1 MKSKRNLSF
10 LLALGLL
17 SPLVEPVTI
26 IAENNTDTTS
36 KKETSKAV
44 QFKEG
49 PCTGNPDYSSKKKAY
64 DQAKAAFDK
73 SQTEKTDAETVESAA
88 KAELDQAGTTAD
100 ASQTEFD
107 AKADAEGSAKTEL
120 DTAAGDLAT
129 AETEKNEA
137 DANVTA
143 TENAKNDAQD
153 VVDTLNDPAKKDALE
168 KANET
173 AKADYE
179 SAKSEEEKAKDLV
192 DQANRI
198 VDSKKQAQA
207 DAQKAADK
215 ATDTFNEKMDAY
227 NDAAQAKDDAQ
238 SALDTAT
245 SELEEA
251 KTEQT
256 NAATALDA
264 ARANAK
270 IAEKEQAVKDAET
283 KISDA
288 EQAVKDAQAEVEA
301 ASKAVESGLKGFFE
315 YYGATGSLE
324 VLSSTVHPELVGKDS
339 EPSAFNLENVKR
351 SIELINELN
360 EIRKSEGLPEFKVS
374 DELFAVSA
382 CNADIVANSGVFDH
396 VGQPEGADVYSA
408 ECMGYD
414 HGPDER
420 SIYVGMYYQE
430 KERYENWEA
439 FKNDYNNRY
448 PNNKPLTDSYSDKF
462 KFCGHYMILSD
473 PDYQSV
479 GISKNSTYGTT
490 VIDLNPELIDMN
502 NEEIL
507 KTYTVSEWTERFN
520 TYYDKVHG
528 DLTAAQEKLAA
539 AQAQL
544 EKANAEKDSA
554 DKALADAKQ
563 SIKSAEDKVTEC
575 SQKVTDLET
584 AKSEKADSLK
594 KAQNVAN
601 DAELEKEN
609 ALSAKTEAESR
620 LSELKKEYADAVT
633 DRDAKETAY
642 ETAVSNTASRKA
654 DAERAQAKVDELAKG
669 IEEAEKTLKA
679 AIEAYN
685 SAVSAQADAQ
695 KKLDDATAAKK
706 AAEEKYSRAK
716 SEKDDAGEALEV
728 ARQAEAEKQAAYD
741 TAKSNA
747 DRKREAAKNA
757 SEALSTAENALNAL
771 DHSWDT
777 GVITV
782 DATCTEEGVK
792 VYTCENCGDTVKEYL
807 PALGHD
813 YAEEWTVD
821 KEPTFAE
828 EGSESR
834 HCTRCDEV
842 TDVKAIPVL
851 TFTDVDESTPHT
863 DEVMW
868 LAKTGV
874 SKGWTEIDGTRTF
887 RPYVDVARCDMAAF
901 IRRLAKNNNWL
912 DAATWTP
919 DETDWNTFTDID
931 KNSPHAEDVL
941 WLAHSGISE
950 GWTEEDGAK
959 TFRPLVTVARCDMAA
974 FLQRLASKQ
983 GLSDASAW
991 EPGEADWAFADID
1004 AGSSHAKEVLWL
1016 AHSGVSKGWSE
1027 EDGTKTFRPYTAVAR
1042 CDMAAFLRRLVG

>member
-1 MKSKRNLSF
+1 M
-10 LLALGLL
+10 
-17 SPLVEPVTI
+17 
-26 IAENNTDTTS
+26 
-36 KKETSKAV
+36 
-44 QFKEG
+44 
-49 PCTGNPDYSSKKKAY
+49 
-64 DQAKAAFDK
+64 
-73 SQTEKTDAETVESAA
+73 ESAA
-88 KAELDQAGTTAD
+88 RDELDQAGETAGT
-100 ASQTEFD
+100 AQTEFD
-107 AKADAEGSAKTEL
+107 AKADAESSAKTEL
-120 DTAAGDLAT
+120 DTAAGNLET

-137 DANVTA
+137 DANVKA

-153 VVDTLNDPAKKDALE
+153 VVDTLNDPTKKAALE

-179 SAKSEEEKAKDLV
+179 STKSEEEKAKELV
-192 DQANRI
+192 DQANKI
-198 VDSKKQAQA
+198 VEAKKQAQA
-207 DAQKAADK
+207 DAQKAADE

-227 NDAAQAKDDAQ
+227 NDASQAKNDAQ

-251 KTEQT
+251 KTEQA

-264 ARANAK
+264 AKANAK

-288 EQAVKDAQAEVEA
+288 EQAVKEAQAEVEA

-315 YYGATGSLE
+315 YYGAEESLKA
-324 VLSSTVHPELVGKDS
+324 LSGTVNPEYVNANPNTTS
-339 EPSAFNLENVKR
+339 YNLENIKR

-360 EIRKSEGLPEFKVS
+360 EIRRSEGLPEFRVS
-374 DELFAVSA
+374 DELFASSA
-382 CNADIVANSGVFDH
+382 CNADVVTGIVANGGKFDH
-396 VGQPEGADVYSA
+396 VNQTEETTTYFA
-408 ECMGYD
+408 ECMGFD
-414 HGPDER
+414 HGEDPDER

-430 KERYENWEA
+430 KEHYENWEA
-439 FKNDYNNRY
+439 FKENYNKEC
-448 PNNKPLTDSYSDKF
+448 PDAPIDDSDKF
-462 KFCGHYMILSD
+462 TFCGHYMILSD
-473 PDYQSV
+473 PQYTSV
-479 GISKNSTYGTT
+479 GIAKNSTYGAT
-490 VIDLNPELIDMN
+490 VIDLNPKLIDDS
-502 NEEIL
+502 IY
-507 KTYTVSEWTERFN
+507 KTYSVTEWTERFN
-520 TYYDKVHG
+520 TYYNKVHG

-575 SQKVTDLET
+575 NQKVTDLET
-584 AKSEKADSLK
+584 AKSEKEGSLK
-594 KAQNVAN
+594 KAQTAASE
-601 DAELEKEN
+601 AELEKKN
-609 ALSAKTEAESR
+609 ALADKTEAESR
-620 LSELKKEYADAVT
+620 LSELKKAYADAVT
-633 DRDAKETAY
+633 DRDTKETAY
-642 ETAVSNTASRKA
+642 ETAVSNTAAKKA

-669 IEEAEKTLKA
+669 IEEAEKTLQA

-685 SAVSAQADAQ
+685 RAVSAQADAQ

-706 AAEEKYSRAK
+706 AAEEKYSQAK
-716 SEKDDAGEALEV
+716 SEKDAAGEVLEA
-728 ARQAEAEKQAAYD
+728 ARQAEAEKQEAYD

-747 DRKREAAKNA
+747 DKKRKAAKSA
-757 SEALSTAENALNAL
+757 SEALSAAENTLNAL
-771 DHSWDT
+771 DHSWDA

-782 DATCTEEGVK
+782 DATCTEEGIK
-792 VYTCENCGDTVKEYL
+792 VYTCENCGDTVEEYL

-813 YAEEWTVD
+813 FSEEWTVD

-834 HCTRCDEV
+834 HCKRCDEV

-851 TFTDVDESTPHT
+851 TFTDVDETTPHT

-874 SKGWTEIDGTRTF
+874 SEGWTEIDGTRTF
-887 RPYVDVARCDMAAF
+887 RPLTDVARCDMAAF

-919 DETDWNTFTDID
+919 SEADWNTFKDID

-941 WLAHSGISE
+941 WLAHSEISQ
-950 GWTEEDGAK
+950 GWDVGNGQKE
-959 TFRPLVTVARCDMAA
+959 FRPLTIVARCDMAA
-974 FLQRLASKQ
+974 FLHRLASKA
-983 GLSDASAW
+983 GVSDASTW
-991 EPGEADWAFADID
+991 KPGEADWTFADID
-1004 AGSSHAKEVLWL
+1004 AGSPHAEDVLWL
-1016 AHSGVSKGWSE
+1016 AHSKVSQGWAE
-1027 EDGTKTFRPYTAVAR
+1027 ADGTKTFRPLTNVAR

>member
-64 DQAKAAFDK
+64 DQAKTAFDK

-88 KAELDQAGTTAD
+88 KAELDKAGATAD

-107 AKADAEGSAKTEL
+107 AKADAEASAKTEL
-120 DTAAGDLAT
+120 DTAAGNLAT

-173 AKADYE
+173 AKANYE
-179 SAKSEEEKAKDLV
+179 SAKSEEEKAKELV

-198 VDSKKQAQA
+198 VDARKQAQA
-207 DAQKAADK
+207 DAQKAADE
-215 ATDTFNEKMDAY
+215 ATDTFNEKMNAY

-245 SELEEA
+245 SELEDA

-256 NAATALDA
+256 NATTALDA
-264 ARANAK
+264 AKANAK

-324 VLSSTVHPELVGKDS
+324 VLSGTVDPQYVFTDPETS
-339 EPSAFNLENVKR
+339 SYNLENVKR

-360 EIRKSEGLPEFKVS
+360 EIRKSEGLPEFRVS
-374 DELFAVSA
+374 DELFAEAA
-382 CNADIVANSGVFDH
+382 CNADISANSGVFDH
-396 VGQPEGADVYSA
+396 VSQTPEADIRSA
-408 ECMGYD
+408 ECMGFD
-414 HGPDER
+414 HGPDKR

-439 FKNDYNNRY
+439 FKENHNTRY
-448 PNNKPLTDSYSDKF
+448 PDESPITDADKF
-462 KFCGHYMILSD
+462 DYCGHYMILSD
-473 PDYQSV
+473 PQYTSV
-479 GISKNSTYGTT
+479 GIAKNSTHGET
-490 VIDLNPELIDMN
+490 VIDLNRTMITMEDEELF
-502 NEEIL
+502 
-507 KTYTVSEWTERFN
+507 KTYSVAEWTERFN

-575 SQKVTDLET
+575 NQKVTDLET
-584 AKSEKADSLK
+584 VKSEREESLK
-594 KAQNVAN
+594 KAQNAAGE
-601 DAELEKEN
+601 AELEKNE
-609 ALSAKTEAESR
+609 ALADKTEAESR
-620 LSELKKEYADAVT
+620 LNTLKKEYADAVT

-642 ETAVSNTASRKA
+642 ETAVSNTAAKKA

-669 IEEAEKTLKA
+669 IEETEKTLQS

-695 KKLDDATAAKK
+695 KKLDDATAARK
-706 AAEEKYSRAK
+706 AADEKYSRAK
-716 SEKDDAGEALEV
+716 SEKDAASEALEA
-728 ARQAEAEKQAAYD
+728 ARQAEAEKQEAYD

-747 DRKREAAKNA
+747 DKKREAAKNA

-792 VYTCENCGDTVKEYL
+792 VYTCENCGDTVEEYL

-813 YAEEWTVD
+813 FSEEWTVD

-842 TDVKAIPVL
+842 TDVKSIPVL
-851 TFTDVDESTPHT
+851 TFTDIDESTPHT

-901 IRRLAKNNNWL
+901 IRGLAVSNNWL

-919 DETDWNTFTDID
+919 DEEDWNTFTDID

-941 WLAHSGISE
+941 WLAHTGISE
-950 GWTEEDGAK
+950 GWNVGNGKKE
-959 TFRPLVTVARCDMAA
+959 FRPLATVARCDMAA
-974 FLQRLASKQ
+974 FLQRLANKQ

-1004 AGSSHAKEVLWL
+1004 AGSPHAKEVLWL

-1027 EDGTKTFRPYTAVAR
+1027 ADGTTTFRPLTKVAR

>member
-49 PCTGNPDYSSKKKAY
+49 PCTGNPDYSSKKKTY

-88 KAELDQAGTTAD
+88 KAELDQAGATAD

-107 AKADAEGSAKTEL
+107 AKTDAEASAKTEM
-120 DTAAGDLAT
+120 DTATDNLAT
-129 AETEKNEA
+129 AETAKSEA
-137 DANVTA
+137 DANVTV

-173 AKADYE
+173 ANANYE
-179 SAKSEEEKAKDLV
+179 SAKSEEEKAKELV
-192 DQANRI
+192 DQANKI
-198 VDSKKQAQA
+198 VDTRKQAQA
-207 DAQKAADK
+207 DAQKAADE

-264 ARANAK
+264 AKANAK

-324 VLSSTVHPELVGKDS
+324 VLSGTVDPQYVFTDPETS
-339 EPSAFNLENVKR
+339 SYNLENVKR

-360 EIRKSEGLPEFKVS
+360 EIRKSEGLPEFRVS
-374 DELFAVSA
+374 DELFAEAA
-382 CNADIVANSGVFDH
+382 CNADIVTNSGVFDH
-396 VGQPEGADVYSA
+396 VGQTPEADIRSA
-408 ECMGYD
+408 ECMGFD

-420 SIYVGMYYQE
+420 SIYVAMYYQE
-430 KERYENWEA
+430 KERYDNWEA
-439 FKNDYNNRY
+439 FKENHNTRY
-448 PNNKPLTDSYSDKF
+448 PDESPITDADKF
-462 KFCGHYMILSD
+462 TYCGHYMILSD
-473 PDYQSV
+473 PQYTSV
-479 GISKNSTYGTT
+479 GIAKNSTHGET
-490 VIDLNPELIDMN
+490 VIDLNRTMLTKEDEELF
-502 NEEIL
+502 
-507 KTYTVSEWTERFN
+507 KTYSVAEWTERFN

-544 EKANAEKDSA
+544 EKANAEKNSA

-575 SQKVTDLET
+575 NQKVTDLET

-594 KAQNVAN
+594 KAQNAVN
-601 DAELEKEN
+601 DAELEKDD
-609 ALSAKTEAESR
+609 ALADKTEAESR
-620 LSELKKEYADAVT
+620 LNTLKKEYADAVT

-642 ETAVSNTASRKA
+642 ETAVSNTAARKA

-669 IEEAEKTLKA
+669 IEEAEKTLQS

-695 KKLDDATAAKK
+695 KKLDDATAARK

-716 SEKDDAGEALEV
+716 SEKDAAGEALEA
-728 ARQAEAEKQAAYD
+728 ARQAEAEKQEAYD

-747 DRKREAAKNA
+747 DKKREAAKNA

-792 VYTCENCGDTVKEYL
+792 VYTCENCGDTVEEYL

-813 YAEEWTVD
+813 FSEEWTVD

-851 TFTDVDESTPHT
+851 TFTDVDEATPHT

-901 IRRLAKNNNWL
+901 
-912 DAATWTP
+912 
-919 DETDWNTFTDID
+919 
-931 KNSPHAEDVL
+931 
-941 WLAHSGISE
+941 
-950 GWTEEDGAK
+950 
-959 TFRPLVTVARCDMAA
+959 
-974 FLQRLASKQ
+974 LQRLASRQ

-991 EPGEADWAFADID
+991 EPGEADWTFADID
-1004 AGSSHAKEVLWL
+1004 AGSPHAEEVLWL
-1016 AHSGVSKGWSE
+1016 AHSGVSKGWDE
-1027 EDGTKTFRPYTAVAR
+1027 GNGTTTFRPLTKVAR

>member
-88 KAELDQAGTTAD
+88 KAELDHAGATAD

-120 DTAAGDLAT
+120 DTAAGNLAT

-179 SAKSEEEKAKDLV
+179 SAKSEEEKAKELV

-198 VDSKKQAQA
+198 VDSRKQAQA
-207 DAQKAADK
+207 DAQKAADE

-238 SALDTAT
+238 SELDNA
-245 SELEEA
+245 SAELDAA
-251 KTEQT
+251 KTEQA
-256 NAATALDA
+256 NADTALDA
-264 ARANAK
+264 AKANAK

-301 ASKAVESGLKGFFE
+301 ASKAIESGLKGFFE

-324 VLSSTVHPELVGKDS
+324 VLSGTVDPQYVFTDPETS
-339 EPSAFNLENVKR
+339 SYNLENIKR

-360 EIRKSEGLPEFKVS
+360 EIRKSEGLPEFRVS
-374 DELFAVSA
+374 DELFAEAA
-382 CNADIVANSGVFDH
+382 CNADIVTNSGVFDH
-396 VGQPEGADVYSA
+396 VSQTPEAAIRSA

-439 FKNDYNNRY
+439 FKAYYNKEC
-448 PNNKPLTDSYSDKF
+448 PDAQIDDSDKF
-462 KFCGHYMILSD
+462 TFCGHYMILSD
-473 PDYQSV
+473 PQYTSV
-479 GISKNSTYGTT
+479 GIAKNSTHGET
-490 VIDLNPELIDMN
+490 VIDLNRTMLTMEDEELF
-502 NEEIL
+502 
-507 KTYTVSEWTERFN
+507 KTYSVAEWTERFN

-528 DLTAAQEKLAA
+528 DLAAAQEKLAA

-575 SQKVTDLET
+575 NQKVTDLET
-584 AKSEKADSLK
+584 VKSEKADSLK
-594 KAQNVAN
+594 KAQNAAGE
-601 DAELEKEN
+601 AELEKNE
-609 ALSAKTEAESR
+609 ALADKTEAESR
-620 LSELKKEYADAVT
+620 LSDLKKEYADAVT

-716 SEKDDAGEALEV
+716 SEKDDAGKVLEA
-728 ARQAEAEKQAAYD
+728 ARQAEAEKQEAYD

-912 DAATWTP
+912 DAATWKP
-919 DETDWNTFTDID
+919 GEADWNTFTDID

-941 WLAHSGISE
+941 WLAHTGISE

-1004 AGSSHAKEVLWL
+1004 ADSPHAKEVLWL

>member
-88 KAELDQAGTTAD
+88 KNELDKAGATAD

-107 AKADAEGSAKTEL
+107 AKADAEASAKTEL
-120 DTAAGDLAT
+120 DTAAGNLAT
-129 AETEKNEA
+129 AETEKDEA
-137 DANVTA
+137 VANVTA

-173 AKADYE
+173 AKSDYE
-179 SAKSEEEKAKDLV
+179 SAKSEEEKAKELV
-192 DQANRI
+192 DQANKI
-198 VDSKKQAQA
+198 VEAKKQAQA
-207 DAQKAADK
+207 DAQKAADE
-215 ATDTFNEKMDAY
+215 ATDTFNEKMNAY

-238 SALDTAT
+238 SELDNA
-245 SELEEA
+245 SAELDAA
-251 KTEQT
+251 KTEQA
-256 NAATALDA
+256 NADTALDA
-264 ARANAK
+264 AKANAK

-315 YYGATGSLE
+315 YYGAEKSLD
-324 VLSSTVHPELVGKDS
+324 VLSNTIFPEYVYTDS
-339 EPSAFNLENVKR
+339 NTSAFNLDNVKR

-360 EIRKSEGLPEFKVS
+360 EIRKSEGLPEFKIT
-374 DELFAVSA
+374 DELIAVSA
-382 CNADIVANSGVFDH
+382 CNSDIATNSGDFDH
-396 VGQPEGADVYSA
+396 HGQTPENQIYFG

-414 HGPDER
+414 HGEDPDER

-439 FKNDYNNRY
+439 FKENYNKEC
-448 PNNKPLTDSYSDKF
+448 PDAPIDDSDKVT
-462 KFCGHYMILSD
+462 FCGHYMILSN
-473 PDYQSV
+473 PKYTSV
-479 GISKNSTYGTT
+479 GISRNSTHGET
-490 VIDLNPELIDMN
+490 VIDVNPTLIGQDNQELQ
-502 NEEIL
+502 
-507 KTYTVSEWTERFN
+507 KTFTVAEWTERFN
-520 TYYDKVHG
+520 TYYNKVHG

-575 SQKVTDLET
+575 SQKVTDLE
-584 AKSEKADSLK
+584 AVKSEKEDSLK
-594 KAQNVAN
+594 KAQNAAGE
-601 DAELEKEN
+601 AELEKNE
-609 ALSAKTEAESR
+609 ALADKTEAESR

-642 ETAVSNTASRKA
+642 ETAVSNTATKKA

-669 IEEAEKTLKA
+669 IEEAEKTLQS

-695 KKLDDATAAKK
+695 KKLDDATAARK

-716 SEKDDAGEALEV
+716 SEKDAAGEALEA
-728 ARQAEAEKQAAYD
+728 ARQTEAEKQEAYD

-747 DRKREAAKNA
+747 DKKREAAKNA

-792 VYTCENCGDTVKEYL
+792 VYTCENCGETKKETL

-813 YAEEWTVD
+813 YAGEWTVD
-821 KEPTFAE
+821 KEATYYE
-828 EGSESR
+828 DGSKSH
-834 HCTRCDEV
+834 HCSRCDDI
-842 TDVKAIPVL
+842 TDVTVIPRLSFADVNETTDHYDDVL
-851 TFTDVDESTPHT
+851 
-863 DEVMW
+863 W
-868 LAKTGV
+868 LATNKVTA
-874 SKGWTEIDGTRTF
+874 GWDIENGQKEF

-901 IRRLAKNNNWL
+901 IRGLAVSNNWL

-919 DETDWNTFTDID
+919 DEEDWNTFTDID

-941 WLAHSGISE
+941 WLAHTGISE
-950 GWTEEDGAK
+950 GWNVGNGKKE
-959 TFRPLVTVARCDMAA
+959 FRPLATVARCDMAA
-974 FLQRLASKQ
+974 FLQRLANKQ
-983 GLSDASAW
+983 GLSDASTW
-991 EPGEADWAFADID
+991 EPAETDWTFADID
-1004 AGSSHAKEVLWL
+1004 ADTPHAKEVLWL

-1027 EDGTKTFRPYTAVAR
+1027 ADGTTTFRPLTKVAR